1 MASIYRKQRGQ
12 VLWGLLVM
20 LTMMTELA
28 ISSLQMAAHE
38 GLSVRVMEQRFQ
50 QRQWLELLAQQL
62 ERLPVPSRASAVSQ
76 QLWHPNQLIVKQGCG
91 RYERAAITQ
100 SYRECFPADKP
111 LLDAE
116 HQAATWQWRLSQRP
130 DVVAQVQEG
139 SDLNAFPLLNAQMW
153 QLELVSVG
161 RAVASP
167 RGLLLRY
174 RQVAP

>member
-50 QRQWLELLAQQL
+50 QRQWLELMAQQL
-62 ERLPVPSRASAVSQ
+62 ERLPV
-76 QLWHPNQLIVKQGCG
+76 
-91 RYERAAITQ
+91 
-100 SYRECFPADKP
+100 
-111 LLDAE
+111 
-116 HQAATWQWRLSQRP
+116 QWRLSQRP